1 VTIHAVVFDY
11 GGTLTEPYRTAFRP
25 EYYEERGLDML
36 ALREVLAPLLG
47 HDGDAADV
55 LAHRCERGEVEL
67 SEMVA
72 ALEARVPGAGALFDP
87 KDSPFSVLEL
97 NPDMVALAGDVRRA
111 GLKVGVLSNIFQ
123 GMDGGY
129 QLDPDE
135 WDAIVLSCRV
145 GMRKPNPAVYRHVC
159 ELIGVAPRE
168 VLYLDDF
175 EAMCAGASAV
185 GMTAIRVRDPKA
197 AVAEARGLLGLPATT
212 AGGSLR

>member
-1 VTIHAVVFDY
+1 MTFRAVVFDY

-25 EYYEERGLDML
+25 DYYAERGLDML

-47 HDGDAADV
+47 NDGDAADV
-55 LAHRCERGEVEL
+55 LAHQCERGEVEL

-87 KDSPFSVLEL
+87 KDSPFSVLDL
-97 NPDMVALAGDVRRA
+97 NADMLALAGDVRRA
-111 GLKVGVLSNIFQ
+111 GLKTGVLSNIFQ

-129 QLDPDE
+129 QLDPEE

-159 ELIGVAPRE
+159 ELIGVEPAD

-175 EAMCAGASAV
+175 EGMCAGARAV
-185 GMTAIRVRDPKA
+185 GMTAIRVRDHKA
-197 AVAEARGLLGLPATT
+197 AVAEARELLALPAVTS
-212 AGGSLR
+212 GGSPR